1 MGIKRTKKTAEN
13 RAVEGE
19 LMPPTPARIQLHS
32 LEHTLREA
40 RRIYRLMAS
49 GEIDVNVGGK
59 LIWSLTA
66 IATMTKDAI
75 LEARITALEESLED
89 EENGY

>member
-1 MGIKRTKKTAEN
+1 MSTKREKKLAVSRT
-13 RAVEGE
+13 VEGE
-19 LMPPTPARIQLHS
+19 LMSPTPARIQLHS

-59 LIWSLTA
+59 LIWALTA
-66 IATMTKDAI
+66 IAAMTKDAI